1 MNNYCT
7 CGVEDC
13 NRLLRYRIE
22 TLREIFSVMRAG
34 DEAREAMKLKWEEA
48 CYDPIIKQTS
58 PTYDSQKHTFSPIT
72 FRFERRCF
80 GTEDRVS

>member
-1 MNNYCT
+1 MLLAILAAFVTPTNHHCT

-13 NRLLRYRIE
+13 NRLLRYSVE

-48 CYDPIIKQTS
+48 S
-58 PTYDSQKHTFSPIT
+58 EHS
-72 FRFERRCF
+72 ERRIAKRCA
-80 GTEDRVS
+80 